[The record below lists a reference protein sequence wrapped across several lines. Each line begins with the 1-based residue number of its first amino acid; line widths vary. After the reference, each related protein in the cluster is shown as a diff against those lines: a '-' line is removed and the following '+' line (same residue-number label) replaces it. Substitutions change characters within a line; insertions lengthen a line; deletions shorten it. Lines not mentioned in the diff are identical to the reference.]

1 MKTLNRIFPARVWF
15 LAALF
20 VCGQCLAQTIY
31 TQALTNNFVTG
42 ANVIEK
48 DATAKTAENFRTAVA
63 TAWTNG
69 GGGVFNLPTGVAA
82 ATTVYRGTYGSGK
95 RVQVTSS
102 VNMQNITSGTFTVA
116 SSPNGTTSQADQS
129 SYLLTFGLFNTNDG
143 LPLVD
148 ETIKE
153 IGLPILSRNSVAG
166 YPLDLLVTVTF
177 SDGSTQAVTAPIAN
191 GAGVDDT
198 FFGFAAP
205 EGLGISSLRLQSFV
219 PGTLT
224 PVANRIGWD
233 DFGFI
238 TGPATVVPQPQ
249 IVNVSPA
256 AYAIVNATNGLHFN
270 ALTFVPITPGDISV
284 VINSSN
290 VSPHL
295 TVTGDPTN
303 YSVSYSGL
311 VPDQEYQVIIGVTNS
326 GGVTVLERT
335 FYTRTNVFV
344 LYDSESFTN
353 DTLYPLGALQNVTHG
368 RATWLPN
375 STEPAQLVS
384 VAAPQEKVLERL
396 GTGVSRADFLSF
408 PPVSSGR
415 IIVEFDAFTSTML
428 GRTIDI
434 CIQPTT
440 GGNTMASFLA
450 WGEPV
455 GKLAYFDNVVWQPLA
470 DLQTDWHRVV
480 ITNYLS
486 GPAAGRYDVY
496 VNGAPVAQK
505 IPWRNAAVGSAFN
518 QFRIQTQNT
527 SALFEYGR
535 IDNLVITAAPED
547 ANAFPPPAVVPVSP
561 PADRAIV
568 RTSEGL
574 RFGVTSQLPV
584 SAANIGVLL
593 NGVDVSGALQVS
605 GPETARNV
613 SYLALQAET
622 NYVAQISATNA
633 AGPVNAALNFIST
646 EQAWLYDP
654 SAGWLGA
661 WQYASGLPQLRVA
674 DPLTANA
681 PYVRFDILGG
691 SRNLMRQYT
700 SSASVDISQPH
711 YIRWKFRLPEPD
723 FAANF
728 IAFNDRVHFFGRNA
742 PRLTASTD
750 AANSWAISATGAEQ
764 AAGSGISAGQK
775 FYIFD
780 NLDGTRA
787 YNLANLVDSQI
798 QLFPDNVYSFEVQ
811 VLPQEQKYT
820 VAITNKTSGASFR
833 SAAPH
838 SFRAANVTP
847 DSHTMIHFGVQAAVT
862 TTPRAFD
869 FGPVS
874 ITGTPP
880 MPLVTLEN
888 PVLGGNVFS
897 FSYQSLAGVSHVAKY
912 SGDITSTS
920 WTSLVTNVGNGS
932 LQTVSH
938 TNPPPGQSFYR
949 IDSSQ
954 P

>member
-1 MKTLNRIFPARVWF
+1 MKTLNRILPARVWF

-20 VCGQCLAQTIY
+20 VCGHCLAQTTY
-31 TQALTNNFVTG
+31 NQAVTNNFATG
-42 ANVIEK
+42 ANAIEK
-48 DATAKTAENFRTAVA
+48 SATPGTAENFRTAVA

-82 ATTVYRGTYGSGK
+82 GTTVYRGAYGEGK
-95 RVQVTSS
+95 RMQITTSVT
-102 VNMQNITSGTFTVA
+102 MQNITSGTFTML
-116 SSPNGTTSQADQS
+116 SPANGTTSQANQS
-129 SYLLTFGLFNTNDG
+129 DYTLTFGLFNTNNG
-143 LPLVD
+143 LPLLD
-148 ETIKE
+148 ETIKQ
-153 IGLPILSRNSVAG
+153 IGLPILSRTAAG
-166 YPLDLLVTVTF
+166 FPLDLRVTVTF
-177 SDGSTQAVTAPIAN
+177 SDGATQAVIAPIAA

-198 FFGFAAP
+198 FFGFTAP
-205 EGLGISSLRLQSFV
+205 GNLGISSLRLQSFV
-219 PGTLT
+219 PGTET
-224 PVANRIGWD
+224 PVADRLGWD

-238 TGPATVVPQPQ
+238 TGPATVVPLPQ
-249 IVNVSPA
+249 IVNVLPA
-256 AYAIVNATNGLHFN
+256 AYAIVNATNGIHFN
-270 ALTFVPITPGDISV
+270 TLTFVPITPADISV
-284 VINSSN
+284 VVNSSN
-290 VSPHL
+290 VSAHL
-295 TVTGDPTN
+295 IVTGDPTN

-311 VPDQEYQVIIGVTNS
+311 LPDQEYEVVIGVTNS
-326 GGVTVLERT
+326 GGTAALEHT
-335 FYTRTNVFV
+335 FYTRTNAFV
-344 LYDSESFTN
+344 LYDSEGFTN

-368 RATWLPN
+368 GSTWLPN
-375 STEPAQLVS
+375 ATEPAQIVS
-384 VAAPQEKVLERL
+384 VPAPQEKVLERL
-396 GTGVSRADFLSF
+396 GTGVSRADFLAF

-415 IIVEFDAFTSTML
+415 IILEFDAFISTTL
-428 GRTIDI
+428 GRTMDVS
-434 CIQPTT
+434 IQPTS
-440 GGNTMASFLA
+440 GGNNMASFLA

-455 GKLAYFDNVVWQPLA
+455 GKLAYFDNVVWQPIA
-470 DLQTDWHRVV
+470 DLQTDWHHVI

-527 SALFEYGR
+527 AALFEYGR

-547 ANAFPPPAVVPVSP
+547 SNAFPPPAVVPVSP
-561 PADRAIV
+561 VADRAIV

-584 SAANIGVLL
+584 SIPNIAVLL
-593 NGVDVSGALQVS
+593 NGADVSSALQIS
-605 GPETARNV
+605 GPDTARNV
-613 SYLALQAET
+613 SYQALQAET
-622 NYVAQISATNA
+622 NYVAQIGATNS
-633 AGPVNAALNFIST
+633 AGSSQTTLNFIST

-654 SAGWLGA
+654 SAGWLA
-661 WQYASGLPQLRVA
+661 PWQYTSGLPQLRA
-674 DPLTANA
+674 AEPLTANA
-681 PYVRFDILGG
+681 PYVRLDIPGG

-700 SSASVDISQPH
+700 SSPGVDIVQPH
-711 YIRWKFRLPEPD
+711 FIRWKFRLPEPD

-728 IAFNDRVHFFGRNA
+728 IAFNDRVHFFARNA

-798 QLFPDNVYSFEVQ
+798 QLFPDNVYAFEVR
-811 VLPQEQKYT
+811 VFPQDQTYT
-820 VAITNKTSGASFR
+820 VAITNETTSASFR

-838 SFRAANVTP
+838 KFRAAGVTAT
-847 DSHTMIHFGVQAAVT
+847 SHTLLHFGVQASVA

-880 MPLVTLEN
+880 SPLVTLKN
-888 PVLGGNVFS
+888 PVFAGNVFS
-897 FSYQSLAGVSHVAKY
+897 FSFQSQTGVSHVAKY
-912 SGDITSTS
+912 SGDVTSPS
-920 WTSLVTNVGNGS
+920 WTSLVTNIGDGL